1 MNVNS
6 RRREA
11 YTTELTRDFWIWE
24 GGKSGQGKKEGGK
37 VVKEGGEGG
46 GKEEEEEGRRRRGGG
61 GGEAKEEE
69 EEEEGGGGG
78 EGGDCVKGNAQ
89 REIPSCSYYTAELT
103 MLFSMK
109 WTLLEGVDRLSN
121 GTLLWA
127 GSGGMLRMI
136 CVL

>member
-1 MNVNS
+1 MLIREEGKPTPQNS
-6 RRREA
+6 QGISGSGKEGKVAKERRRE
-11 YTTELTRDFWIWE
+11 ERW
-24 GGKSGQGKKEGGK
+24 SRKEGR
-37 VVKEGGEGG
+37 
-46 GKEEEEEGRRRRGGG
+46 EEERRRRRRGGG

-69 EEEEGGGGG
+69 EEEEEGGGG

-109 WTLLEGVDRLSN
+109 WTSLEGVDRLSN